1 VAADIRIGEMNKKG
15 DMDMIPIGPLMI
27 EHRLIERVIKML
39 PEMSKRMTEKGELEP
54 LLIDMTV
61 DFIRMYADRTHH
73 GKEEEILF
81 RDLSKRNL
89 TEEDHRFMG
98 ELVDEHVYAR
108 QTVRELMAAKE
119 RYLKGDKGALAII
132 KDKMEALFRL
142 YPEHIRKE
150 DKVFFPASMKCF
162 SREEQE
168 VMLKE
173 MWEFDRG
180 MIHEKYKIVAATL
193 DSMGK

>member
-1 VAADIRIGEMNKKG
+1 M
-15 DMDMIPIGPLMI
+15 MPIGPLMI
-27 EHRLIERVIKML
+27 EHRLIERVIKVL
-39 PEMSKRMTEKGELEP
+39 PEMSKRMKESGEIEP
-54 LLIDMTV
+54 NLIDTTV

-89 TEEDHRFMG
+89 TEEDHRLM
-98 ELVDEHVYAR
+98 EALVDEHVYAR
-108 QTVRELMAAKE
+108 QSVRELVAAKE
-119 RYLKGDKGALAII
+119 SYLKGDKGALATIT
-132 KDKMEALFRL
+132 DKLEGLFNL

-150 DKVFFPASMKCF
+150 DRIFFPASMKYF

-180 MIHEKYKIVAATL
+180 MIHEKYKTVATIL
-193 DSMGK
+193 EGVG

>member
-1 VAADIRIGEMNKKG
+1 M
-15 DMDMIPIGPLMI
+15 MPIGPLMI
-27 EHRLIERVIKML
+27 EHRLIERVIKVL
-39 PEMSKRMTEKGELEP
+39 PEISKRMTDRGELEP
-54 LLIDMTV
+54 SLIDTTV

-89 TEEDHRFMG
+89 TEEDHRLMG
-98 ELVDEHVYAR
+98 ALVDEHVYAR
-108 QTVRELMAAKE
+108 RTVKELVAAKE
-119 RYLKGDKGALAII
+119 SHLKGDKGALATLVN
-132 KDKMEALFRL
+132 KMEGLFKL

-150 DKVFFPASMKCF
+150 DRVFFPASMKYF

-180 MIHEKYKIVAATL
+180 MIHEKYKMVVAIL
-193 DSMGK
+193 EGMGK

>member
-1 VAADIRIGEMNKKG
+1 M
-15 DMDMIPIGPLMI
+15 MPIGPLMI
-27 EHRLIERVIKML
+27 EHRLIEKVIRIL
-39 PEMSKRMTEKGELEP
+39 PEMAKGMIEKGQIEP
-54 LLIDMTV
+54 NLIDATV
-61 DFIRMYADRTHH
+61 DFIRIYADRTHH

-89 TEEDHRFMG
+89 TEEDQRLMKA
-98 ELVDEHVYAR
+98 LVDDHVYAR
-108 QTVRELMAAKE
+108 QTVRELVAAKE
-119 RYLKGDKGALAII
+119 RYLQGDRGALATLVS
-132 KDKMEALFRL
+132 KMEGLFNL

-150 DKVFFPASMKCF
+150 DRVFFPASMKYF

-180 MIHEKYKIVAATL
+180 MIHEKYKSVAVMLA
-193 DSMGK
+193 GRGR

>member
-150 DKVFFPASMKCF
+150 DKVFFPASMKYF

>member
-1 VAADIRIGEMNKKG
+1 M
-15 DMDMIPIGPLMI
+15 MPIGPLMI
-27 EHRLIERVIKML
+27 EHRLIERVIKVL
-39 PEMSKRMTEKGELEP
+39 PEMSKRMTERGEIEP
-54 LLIDMTV
+54 NLIDTTV

-89 TEEDHRFMG
+89 TEEDQRLMKA
-98 ELVDEHVYAR
+98 LVDEHVYAR
-108 QTVRELMAAKE
+108 QTVKELVAAKE
-119 RYLKGDKGALAII
+119 RYLKRDKGALATIT
-132 KDKMEALFRL
+132 DKLEGLFNL

-150 DKVFFPASMKCF
+150 DRVFFPASMKYF

-168 VMLKE
+168 AMLKE

-180 MIHEKYKIVAATL
+180 MIHEKYIMVAAIL
-193 DSMGK
+193 EGVGK

>member
-1 VAADIRIGEMNKKG
+1 M
-15 DMDMIPIGPLMI
+15 MPIGPLMI
-27 EHRLIERVIKML
+27 EHRLIERVIKVL
-39 PEMSKRMTEKGELEP
+39 PEISKRMTDRGELEP
-54 LLIDMTV
+54 SLIDTTV

-89 TEEDHRFMG
+89 TEEDHRLMG
-98 ELVDEHVYAR
+98 ALVDEHVYAR
-108 QTVRELMAAKE
+108 RTVKELVAAKE
-119 RYLKGDKGALAII
+119 SHLKGDKGALATLVN
-132 KDKMEALFRL
+132 KMEGLFNL

-150 DKVFFPASMKCF
+150 DRVFFPASMKYF

-180 MIHEKYKIVAATL
+180 MIHEKYKSVVTIL
-193 DSMGK
+193 EGMGK

>member
-1 VAADIRIGEMNKKG
+1 M
-15 DMDMIPIGPLMI
+15 MPIGPLMI
-27 EHRLIERVIKML
+27 EHRLIERVIKVL
-39 PEMSKRMTEKGELEP
+39 PEISKRMTDRGELEP
-54 LLIDMTV
+54 SLIDTTV

-89 TEEDHRFMG
+89 TEEDHRLMG
-98 ELVDEHVYAR
+98 ALVDEHVYAR
-108 QTVRELMAAKE
+108 RTVKELVAAKE
-119 RYLKGDKGALAII
+119 SHLKGDKGALATLVN
-132 KDKMEALFRL
+132 KMEGLFNL

-150 DKVFFPASMKCF
+150 DRVFFPASMKYF

-180 MIHEKYKIVAATL
+180 MIHEKYKSVVAIL
-193 DSMGK
+193 EGMGK

>member
-1 VAADIRIGEMNKKG
+1 M
-15 DMDMIPIGPLMI
+15 MPIGPLMI
-27 EHRLIERVIKML
+27 EHRLIERVIKIL
-39 PEMSKRMTEKGELEP
+39 PEMSKRMTERGELEP
-54 LLIDMTV
+54 PLIDATV

-89 TEEDHRFMG
+89 SEEDHLLMG
-98 ELVDEHVYAR
+98 ALVDEHVYAR
-108 QTVRELMAAKE
+108 RTVKELVAAKE
-119 RYLKGDKGALAII
+119 RYLKGDKGALVTIA
-132 KDKMEALFRL
+132 DNMEGLFNL

-150 DKVFFPASMKCF
+150 DRVFFPASMKYF

-180 MIHEKYKIVAATL
+180 MIHEKYKTVAETL
-193 DSMGK
+193 EGMGR